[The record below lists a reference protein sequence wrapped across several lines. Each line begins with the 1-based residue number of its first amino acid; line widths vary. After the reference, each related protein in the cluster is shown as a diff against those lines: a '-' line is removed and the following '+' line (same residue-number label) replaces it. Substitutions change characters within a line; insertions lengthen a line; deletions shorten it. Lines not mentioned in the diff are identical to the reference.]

1 MSQEDPVTEEE
12 ILEDAP
18 PAAEAE
24 TAPSEEKEVEPVIEL
39 TPLEAAQEE
48 ASKWRDLAMRA
59 TADLENY
66 RKRMV
71 KEKSDAV
78 KFANADL
85 LRGLLPVLDNFSWG
99 LDAARAESESSP
111 IFQGM
116 SMVHKQIE
124 DFLAAE
130 GVETLITEGGIEFD
144 PNAHD
149 AVSQEASDTIPE
161 GTIINQTRKGY
172 RLKDRLLRPAAVIVS
187 SGIAKEEE
195 PTTEEQA

>member
-1 MSQEDPVTEEE
+1 MSHEDQVPEEE
-12 ILEDAP
+12 ILEEAI
-18 PAAEAE
+18 PAADAE
-24 TAPSEEKEVEPVIEL
+24 TAPLEEEEAEPVIEL

-48 ASKWRDLAMRA
+48 ANKWRDLAMRA

-130 GVETLITEGGIEFD
+130 GVETLVTEGGVAFD
-144 PNAHD
+144 ANVHD
-149 AVSQEASDTIPE
+149 AISQEASDTEPE
-161 GTIINQTRKGY
+161 GTILSQTRKGY

-187 SGIAKEEE
+187 SGPATEEE
-195 PTTEEQA
+195 PATEEQA

>member
-1 MSQEDPVTEEE
+1 MSQEDPVPEEE
-12 ILEDAP
+12 ILEDAI

-24 TAPSEEKEVEPVIEL
+24 TAPPEEEEAEPVIEL

-48 ASKWRDLAMRA
+48 ANKWRDLAMRA

-71 KEKSDAV
+71 KDKSDAM

-111 IFQGM
+111 IYQGM
-116 SMVHKQIE
+116 AMVHKQIE

-130 GVETLITEGGIEFD
+130 GVETLVTEGGVEFD
-144 PNAHD
+144 PNVHD
-149 AVSQEASDTIPE
+149 AVSQEPSDTVAE
-161 GTIINQTRKGY
+161 GTILNQTRKGY

-187 SGIAKEEE
+187 SGVATEEE
-195 PTTEEQA
+195 PATEEQA